1 MSHAGNIKGGRGTY
15 IGPPPSRPEG
25 GPPGRAGRAGPGPGG
40 DEKTQIGRAPTQ
52 TQTELPKAGGMREEK
67 TQIGRAPTQPEG
79 PRSGGVREEPKD
91 LFGQDGL
98 EERGEMARPTRSQDS
113 KSGVF
118 EAPRRDAPRST
129 GERPALKNRPSEGT
143 EDGTRFDKRPP
154 GTSERPRLE
163 TKRGT
168 EAPRPEEGTDF
179 EKPAPKGTGERPR
192 LETKRGTEVPRQAEG
207 TDFEK
212 PAPKGTGERPQ
223 LPGGPKVSEGAE
235 ARPLEE
241 LVPEFPE
248 PIGEEALAHHF
259 AEELRYL
266 GPELRPARMPP
277 STRSERLWAFFKAYA
292 EANAKDPAGQSAEG
306 RELFRKA
313 LNGHGYAALRDAN
326 SGRNGV
332 QTALAMLESKS
343 LEELH
348 AKLADVHIEPGPSR
362 LSSEVSIPV
371 QQHTTQPE
379 TPAVVVDPS
388 AFETPKEAQPKDTQ
402 PKAVQSEAQPKDA
415 QPKDVQPKDV
425 QPKDV
430 QPKEA
435 QPKDT
440 REVKDSQ
447 PRPAPETPERPASP
461 KKTSEQQPVFDQKE
475 KLAPPPLQTGVQ
487 PPVVG
492 MQGTMPPP
500 PGRVDAQR
508 MGLDPEDEKLQAERG
523 TSKRLGANMFW
534 NALHGLRDLQD
545 SAVEQEN
552 WNRMAFGTIFAL
564 VGAALLIAMLASL

>member
-1 MSHAGNIKGGRGTY
+1 V
-15 IGPPPSRPEG
+15 
-25 GPPGRAGRAGPGPGG
+25 
-40 DEKTQIGRAPTQ
+40 
-52 TQTELPKAGGMREEK
+52 REEK
-67 TQIGRAPTQPEG
+67 TQIGRPPTQPEG
-79 PRSGGVREEPKD
+79 QRPGGVREEPKD
-91 LFGQDGL
+91 IFGQDGL
-98 EERGEMARPTRSQDS
+98 EDRGEMARPTRSQDN

-118 EAPRRDAPRST
+118 EAPRRESPRST

-143 EDGTRFDKRPP
+143 EDGTGFDKRPT

-168 EAPRPEEGTDF
+168 EAPRPEEGADFEKPAPKGTGDRPRLETKRGTEVPRQSEAPRREEGAGF

-192 LETKRGTEVPRQAEG
+192 LETAPRGTEVPRQAEG
-207 TDFEK
+207 TGFEK
-212 PAPKGTGERPQ
+212 RAPNGTGERPQ

-241 LVPEFPE
+241 LVPEFRE

-266 GPELRPARMPP
+266 GQELRPARMPP
-277 STRSERLWAFFKAYA
+277 STRAERLWAFFKAYA

-313 LNGHGYAALRDAN
+313 LNGHGFAALRDAN

-332 QTALAMLESKS
+332 QTALAMLDSKS

-371 QQHTTQPE
+371 QQHPTQPE

-415 QPKDVQPKDV
+415 QPKDVQSKDAQPKDV
-425 QPKDV
+425 QPKD
-430 QPKEA
+430 
-435 QPKDT
+435 DT

-447 PRPAPETPERPASP
+447 PRPTPETPERPASP

-475 KLAPPPLQTGVQ
+475 KLAAPPLQAGVQ
-487 PPVVG
+487 PPVMG

-500 PGRVDAQR
+500 ARVDAQR
-508 MGLDPEDEKLQAERG
+508 MGLDPEEDKLRAERG
-523 TSKRLGANMFW
+523 THKRLGGNMLW
-534 NALHGLRDLQD
+534 NTLHGLRDLAD

-564 VGAALLIAMLASL
+564 VGAALLIAMLVSL

>member
-1 MSHAGNIKGGRGTY
+1 M
-15 IGPPPSRPEG
+15 
-25 GPPGRAGRAGPGPGG
+25 
-40 DEKTQIGRAPTQ
+40 
-52 TQTELPKAGGMREEK
+52 PKAGGMREEK
-67 TQIGRAPTQPEG
+67 TQLGRAPTQPEG

-118 EAPRRDAPRST
+118 EAPRREAPRST
-129 GERPALKNRPSEGT
+129 GERPALKNRPQEGT

-154 GTSERPRLE
+154 GTSERPRVE
-163 TKRGT
+163 TPRRGT
-168 EAPRPEEGTDF
+168 ESPRPEEGADF
-179 EKPAPKGTGERPR
+179 EKRPPGTGERPRVETPRRGTESPRPEEGAGFEKRAPNGTGERPR
-192 LETKRGTEVPRQAEG
+192 LETAQRGTEVPRQAEG

-212 PAPKGTGERPQ
+212 RAPNGTSERPQ

-277 STRSERLWAFFKAYA
+277 STRAERLWAFFKAYA

-332 QTALAMLESKS
+332 QTALAMLDSKS

-371 QQHTTQPE
+371 QQHPTQPE
-379 TPAVVVDPS
+379 MPAVVVDPS
-388 AFETPKEAQPKDTQ
+388 AFEMPKEAQPKDTQ

-415 QPKDVQPKDV
+415 QPKDAQPKDAQPKDAQPKDAQPKDV
-425 QPKDV
+425 QSKDA

-475 KLAPPPLQTGVQ
+475 KLASPPPQTGVQ
-487 PPVVG
+487 PPVMG
-492 MQGTMPPP
+492 MQGTMPPLT
-500 PGRVDAQR
+500 RVDAQR
-508 MGLDPEDEKLQAERG
+508 MGLDPEEEKLQAERG
-523 TSKRLGANMFW
+523 TSKRLGANMLW
-534 NALHGLRDLQD
+534 NALHGVRDLQD

-564 VGAALLIAMLASL
+564 VGAALLIAMLVSL